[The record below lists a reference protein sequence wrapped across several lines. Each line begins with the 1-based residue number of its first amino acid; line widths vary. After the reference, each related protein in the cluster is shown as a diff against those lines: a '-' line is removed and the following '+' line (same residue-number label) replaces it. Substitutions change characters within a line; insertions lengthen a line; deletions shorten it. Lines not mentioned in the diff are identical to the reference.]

1 MEAAM
6 KKLTSLM
13 LVLVMILA
21 LSVSV
26 SAADLSEVM
35 PNANKGTHLDGYH
48 YDNHLYG
55 TVVPEV
61 LTIEFDLSV
70 TGAINPYSTL
80 FCFHNGDGAARFCF
94 TLGGGMFYNNWS
106 GSWFDAGLHDGNYE
120 NIFEPYIGST
130 VHVKMEFDF
139 DQFALYLDDE
149 YVYGSDTLIANS
161 SATGAFYGENLP
173 TDYMTISVLL
183 VFSQKLDF
191 GYNSWWTSETL
202 DIPNADISDFAIYY
216 DGNLMA
222 KYFIG
227 GVAGANEFH
236 DESEYAPETEPETEE
251 PETEPET
258 ETEADVTTTPVT
270 DAPEEE
276 KSGCGSTLAASAII
290 VTLVVSLG
298 TALIK
303 K

>member
-1 MEAAM
+1 M
-6 KKLTSLM
+6 KKLIALLLT
-13 LVLVMILA
+13 LVMLTA
-21 LSVSV
+21 LGVSA
-26 SAADLSEVM
+26 SAADLSEVL
-35 PNANKGTHLDGYH
+35 PNANAGTHLEGYH

-55 TVVPEV
+55 TVIPDV
-61 LTIEFDLSV
+61 LTIEFDLAV
-70 TGAINPYSTL
+70 EGPINPYSTI
-80 FCFHNGDGAARFCF
+80 FCFHNGDGGARFCF
-94 TLGGGMFYNNWS
+94 TLGGGMFYNDWA
-106 GSWFDAGLHDGNYE
+106 GSWFDAGLHEGVYE

-139 DQFALYLDDE
+139 DQFSLYLDDE
-149 YVYGSDTLIANS
+149 YIYGSDTLMSNL

-173 TDYMTISVLL
+173 TDYMTISLRMVL
-183 VFSQKLDF
+183 SEKLDF

-202 DIPNADISDFAIYY
+202 DVPNADISDFAIYY

-251 PETEPET
+251 TETTAPETDTPE
-258 ETEADVTTTPVT
+258 VTTVPVT
-270 DAPEEE
+270 DPPEEE
-276 KSGCGSTLAASAII
+276 ESGCGASVGASAVTVILAA
-290 VTLVVSLG
+290 VLG

-303 K
+303 KRKY